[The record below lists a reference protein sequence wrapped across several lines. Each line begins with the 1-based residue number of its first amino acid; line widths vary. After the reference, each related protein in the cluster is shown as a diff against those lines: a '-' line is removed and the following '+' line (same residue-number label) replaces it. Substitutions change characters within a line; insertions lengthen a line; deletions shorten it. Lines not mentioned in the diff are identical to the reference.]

1 MVKIEAIFRH
11 HRLSVVR
18 TALEELG
25 LRGLHYYDVRG
36 SGYSLSGTE
45 VFNGREIRRD
55 ALPRVKLVAVVNDE
69 DEEKV
74 IQVIRKAAQMG
85 NPGSGKIFI
94 SDVRE
99 VIRIRTGE
107 RGHAAIL
114 DSAIDASEKSPPAKP
129 VSETPIYISRWME
142 GEKSEQ
148 EACTYY
154 TILPSKIVH
163 NLSAGLVDIPLGG
176 FNDSRPHFDKRQV
189 YFVIEGEGTF
199 FIDGKEAAKVGA
211 GMVVEVP
218 VGVRHVMKADRG
230 SRVRYIYVEDHS
242 FTYKV
247 ESSR

>member
-1 MVKIEAIFRH
+1 MH
-11 HRLSVVR
+11 H
-18 TALEELG
+18 
-25 LRGLHYYDVRG
+25 YDIRG

-45 VFNGREIRRD
+45 VFDGREIMRD

-85 NPGSGKIFI
+85 TPGSGKIFV

-107 RGHAAIL
+107 RGRAAIL
-114 DSAIDASEKSPPAKP
+114 ESAITASENTPNGKIPL
-129 VSETPIYISRWME
+129 ETPIYVSRWME

-148 EACTYY
+148 KACTRYV
-154 TILPSKIVH
+154 ILPPKIAH
-163 NLSAGLVDIPLGG
+163 NLSAGLVDIPPGG

-189 YFVIEGEGTF
+189 YFVMEGEGTF
-199 FIDGKEAAKVGA
+199 FIDGKEAAKVEA

-218 VGVRHVMKADRG
+218 VGMRHMVKADQG
-230 SRVRYIYVEDHS
+230 SRVRYIYVEDNS

-247 ESSR
+247 NSDG